1 MSYSS
6 PTVSSVNGM
15 ASVAGSSAAGNLTQ
29 AAAAYLKSPYVT
41 SGPMHASPLTFTSPP
56 GHSFLQAGMG
66 YMSGM
71 YGKFWKD
78 SCSITPH
85 VQLLSK

>member
-1 MSYSS
+1 MSYN
-6 PTVSSVNGM
+6 PTVSSMSGM
-15 ASVAGSSAAGNLTQ
+15 PGVAGPGGNLSQ

-41 SGPMHASPLTFTSPP
+41 PGTMHGGPLTFTSPP

-71 YGKFWKD
+71 YG
-78 SCSITPH
+78 T
-85 VQLLSK
+85 